1 MKGSTAISY
10 ATTTIT
16 SSATYDDRYAGNVI
30 EVQHYNHGM
39 HADTNLVTL
48 ANIEPD
54 TEPVLLTDFLDVD
67 DQVISVANTTAYST
81 FNGIS
86 TSQGF
91 IKINNEIIFY
101 NSVGTNQ
108 LGIGTRG
115 VDGSLVR
122 THNVN
127 DVTRK
132 YELNGF
138 DLSRINNT
146 HNLPN
151 TTALSN
157 VRDIDSYYLEINRG
171 GLANG
176 DSQVSFTK
184 EQNVGGSDIFASQNY
199 QFNNVIPQFSVLTP
213 SDKHNNFSTS

>member
-1 MKGSTAISY
+1 MRDQLPHHMVA
-10 ATTTIT
+10 TIT
-16 SSATYDDRYAGNVI
+16 SSATYDDIYEGNVI
-30 EVQHYNHGM
+30 EVEQFNHGM
-39 HADTNLVTL
+39 HADTNIVTL

-67 DQVISVANTTAYST
+67 DQVISVANTTAYAT

-101 NSVGTNQ
+101 NSVGVNQ

-122 THNVN
+122 THSVN

-138 DLSRINNT
+138 DLSRINNN

-151 TTALSN
+151 KAVSAM
-157 VRDIDSYYLEINRG
+157 LEI
-171 GLANG
+171 LILILLKLIEVVY
-176 DSQVSFTK
+176 QMVIVKLVSHK
-184 EQNVGGSDIFASQNY
+184 N
-199 QFNNVIPQFSVLTP
+199 
-213 SDKHNNFSTS
+213 KM